1 MLPVSQQLI
10 FKKSLKI
17 RNLESEAINRRTDNT
32 CTMAKRKRTNNDLQ
46 NTTWKIKRSSNIN
59 PGGELRCSG
68 RINSSCS
75 TSDTCRVILVTI
87 KTNYFLSRMF
97 NGNLRS
103 IQLFIMST
111 IQINCIK

>member
-46 NTTWKIKRSSNIN
+46 NTTWKIKRSSNI
-59 PGGELRCSG
+59 
-68 RINSSCS
+68 
-75 TSDTCRVILVTI
+75 
-87 KTNYFLSRMF
+87 
-97 NGNLRS
+97 
-103 IQLFIMST
+103 
-111 IQINCIK
+111 